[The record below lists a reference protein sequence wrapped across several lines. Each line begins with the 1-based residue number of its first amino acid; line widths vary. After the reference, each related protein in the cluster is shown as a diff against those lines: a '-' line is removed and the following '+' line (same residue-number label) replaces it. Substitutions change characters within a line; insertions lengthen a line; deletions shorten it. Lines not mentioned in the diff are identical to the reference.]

1 MVSQEDVLKL
11 YRLILDREPEND
23 GVVETLMGAES
34 RTALLWETLR
44 SEEFLGRYSQAILR
58 TFSG

>member
-1 MVSQEDVLKL
+1 MVSQEDVLNL
-11 YRLILDREPEND
+11 YRLLLCREPEND
-23 GVVETLMGAES
+23 GVIESLMGSESRRTLM
-34 RTALLWETLR
+34 WETLR

>member
-1 MVSQEDVLKL
+1 MVSQEDVLNL
-11 YRLILDREPEND
+11 YRLLLQREPEDD
-23 GVVETLMGAES
+23 GVVQTLMGTDS
-34 RTALLWETLR
+34 LSALLWEALR